1 MNKLQVENQMSSS
14 PSVLKK
20 FSSAFG
26 ALMLSASLSIAPV
39 QAADDEILN
48 SSYDIAREL
57 FSAYNELFAAHWQK
71 EQGSTVEIK
80 QSHGGSSRQAQ
91 AIIQG
96 LRADVVTYNQ
106 VTDVDILHQ
115 RGKLIPADWRERLP
129 NASSPYYSTMA
140 FLVRKGNPKNIQN
153 WDDLARSD
161 VSSVLPNPK
170 TSGNG
175 RYTYLAALGYAQK
188 TFGDDEAKIDQYLRT
203 FLGNVAVFDTGGR
216 GATTTFVERGI
227 GDVLLTFE
235 SEVNNVLTEYPD
247 GGYEVVVPKI
257 SFLAEFPVTWIDR
270 NVQRNKTEDLAK
282 AYLQHLYSEDAQ
294 RLIAG
299 FNYRVH
305 NEKVQAEF
313 TERFPDLQLLPIEEI
328 AGSWENAMEIHFS
341 SGGKLDQLQ
350 RR

>member
-1 MNKLQVENQMSSS
+1 MAGGL
-14 PSVLKK
+14 SVLGRLK
-20 FSSAFG
+20 SAVG
-26 ALMLSASLSIAPV
+26 VVALSAGMVMTPA
-39 QAADDEILN
+39 QAADQEILN

-57 FSAYNELFAAHWQK
+57 FSAYNELFSEHWQK
-71 EQGSTVEIK
+71 ESGKTIEIK

-106 VTDVDILHQ
+106 VTDVDILHE
-115 RGKLIPADWRERLP
+115 RGNLIPEDWRERLP

-153 WDDLARSD
+153 WDDLAREG

-188 TFGDDEAKIDQYLRT
+188 EFAGDEAKADAFLKT
-203 FLGNVAVFDTGGR
+203 MLGNVAVFDTGGR

-235 SEVNNVLTEYPD
+235 SEVNNIVAEYPD
-247 GGYEVVVPKI
+247 GGYEVVVPKV
-257 SFLAEFPVTWIDR
+257 SFLAEMPVTWIDR
-270 NVQRNKTEDLAK
+270 NIERNGTEDVSK
-282 AYLQHLYSEDAQ
+282 AYLEYLYSEEAQ

-299 FNYRVH
+299 FYYRVH
-305 NEKVQAEF
+305 NEKVSEEF
-313 TERFPDLQLLPIEEI
+313 ADKFPEVELLSIEDI
-328 AGSWENAMEIHFS
+328 AGDWENAMKVHFA

>member
-1 MNKLQVENQMSSS
+1 MASFV
-14 PSVLKK
+14 
-20 FSSAFG
+20 
-26 ALMLSASLSIAPV
+26 ALSKRTGSMVAALFLSAGLVLPT
-39 QAADDEILN
+39 QAADQELLN

-57 FSAYNELFAAHWQK
+57 FSEYNELFAKQWK
-71 EQGSTVEIK
+71 EQTGKTVEIK
-80 QSHGGSSRQAQ
+80 QSHAGSSRQAQ
-91 AIIQG
+91 AILQG

-115 RGKLIPADWRERLP
+115 RGNLIPENWRERLP

-140 FLVRKGNPKNIQN
+140 FLVREGNPKNIRN
-153 WDDLARSD
+153 WDDLIRED
-161 VSSVLPNPK
+161 VRSVLPNPK

-188 TFGDDEAKIDQYLRT
+188 TFGNDEAAIDNFLRNM
-203 FLGNVAVFDTGGR
+203 LGNVAVFDTGGR

-235 SEVNNVLTEYPD
+235 AEVNNIAAQNE
-247 GGYEVVVPKI
+247 GYEVVVPKI
-257 SFLAEFPVTWIDR
+257 SFLAEFPVTWIDQSVER
-270 NVQRNKTEDLAK
+270 NGTEELAK
-282 AYLQHLYSEDAQ
+282 AYLENLYSEDAQ

-299 FNYRVH
+299 FYNRVH
-305 NEKVQAEF
+305 NEKVKAEF
-313 TERFPDLQLLPIEEI
+313 ADQFPEVELLPVEEI
-328 AGSWENAMEIHFS
+328 GGSWENVMKVHFA

>member
-1 MNKLQVENQMSSS
+1 MQRTFSWLKRTGAAVLLGTTL
-14 PSVLKK
+14 SVGH
-20 FSSAFG
+20 A
-26 ALMLSASLSIAPV
+26 
-39 QAADDEILN
+39 QAADQELLN

-57 FSAYNELFAAHWQK
+57 FSAYNELFVENWK
-71 EQGSTVEIK
+71 EQTGKSVEIK
-80 QSHGGSSRQAQ
+80 QSHAGSSRQAQ

-106 VTDVDILHQ
+106 VTDVDILHE
-115 RGKLIPADWRERLP
+115 RGKLIPEDWRDRLP

-153 WDDLARSD
+153 WDDLARDD

-175 RYTYLAALGYAQK
+175 RYSYLAALAYAQK
-188 TFGDDEAKIDQYLRT
+188 AFGEDKAAIDNYLRT

-216 GATTTFVERGI
+216 GATTTFIERGI

-235 SEVNNVLTEYPD
+235 SEVNNIAAENPD
-247 GGYEVVVPKI
+247 YEVVVPKI
-257 SFLAEFPVTWIDR
+257 SFLAEFPVTWVDR
-270 NVQRNKTEDLAK
+270 SVKHNGTEELAK
-282 AYLQHLYSEDAQ
+282 AYLEGLYSEEAQ

-299 FNYRVH
+299 FYYRVH
-305 NEKVQAEF
+305 DEKVKAEF
-313 TERFPDLQLLPIEEI
+313 ADRFPELELVAVEQIG
-328 AGSWENAMEIHFS
+328 GSWENVMKEHFA

>member
-1 MNKLQVENQMSSS
+1 MATHRSLFKRASRWG
-14 PSVLKK
+14 
-20 FSSAFG
+20 G
-26 ALMLSASLSIAPV
+26 ALVMSAGLSMGHV
-39 QAADDEILN
+39 QAADQTLLN

-57 FSAYNELFAAHWQK
+57 FSAYNELFAEQWEK
-71 EQGSTVEIK
+71 ETGKTVEVR
-80 QSHGGSSRQAQ
+80 QSHAGSSRQAQ

-106 VTDVDILHQ
+106 VTDVDILHE
-115 RGKLIPADWRERLP
+115 RGNLIPEDWRDRLP

-153 WDDLARSD
+153 WDDLTRDD

-188 TFGDDEAKIDQYLRT
+188 TYGDDQAAIDNFLRT

-235 SEVNNVLTEYPD
+235 SEVNNIAAQND
-247 GGYEVVVPKI
+247 GYEVVVPKI
-257 SFLAEFPVTWIDR
+257 SFLAEFPVTWIDKSVKH
-270 NVQRNKTEDLAK
+270 NGTEDLAK
-282 AYLQHLYSEDAQ
+282 AYLEGLYSEDAQ

-299 FNYRVH
+299 FYNRVH
-305 NEKVQAEF
+305 NEKVKAEF
-313 TERFPDLQLLPIEEI
+313 ADQFPEVELLPVEEI
-328 AGSWENAMEIHFS
+328 GGSWENVMKEHFA

>member
-1 MNKLQVENQMSSS
+1 MTLSLFKR
-14 PSVLKK
+14 
-20 FSSAFG
+20 AGRWTG
-26 ALMLSASLSIAPV
+26 ALMLSAGLSVSHA
-39 QAADDEILN
+39 QAADQELLN

-57 FSAYNELFAAHWQK
+57 FASYNELFVKKWK
-71 EQGSTVEIK
+71 EETGKTVEIK
-80 QSHGGSSRQAQ
+80 QSHAGSSRQAQ
-91 AIIQG
+91 AILQG

-106 VTDVDILHQ
+106 VTDVDILHD
-115 RGKLIPADWRERLP
+115 RGNLIPANWRDRLP

-140 FLVRKGNPKNIQN
+140 FLVREGNPKNIHN

-175 RYTYLAALGYAQK
+175 RYTYLAALAYAQK
-188 TFGDDEAKIDQYLRT
+188 TFGDDQEAIDNYLRT

-235 SEVNNVLTEYPD
+235 AEVNNIAAENP
-247 GGYEVVVPKI
+247 GYEVVVPKI
-257 SFLAEFPVTWIDR
+257 SFMAEFPVTWIDR
-270 NVQRNKTEDLAK
+270 SVEQNGTEELAK
-282 AYLQHLYSEDAQ
+282 AYLEGLYSEDAQ

-299 FNYRVH
+299 FYNRVH
-305 NEKVQAEF
+305 NEKVKAEF
-313 TERFPDLQLLPIEEI
+313 ADRVPELELVTVEQIG
-328 AGSWENAMEIHFS
+328 GSWESVMKEHFA